1 LFSFCFFI
9 VSFIFVSP
17 AFSLSSS
24 SFVVHLNNN
33 SLTINSR
40 PPVPAALNTLVANF
54 LASPTQPNGIFNARK
69 DSGLLFRDCESILA
83 RWSAVFPDHSE
94 LNASIV

>member
-1 LFSFCFFI
+1 LFSFSFFI

-24 SFVVHLNNN
+24 SITVHFENN

-40 PPVPAALNTLVANF
+40 PPVPAASNTCPAKIL
-54 LASPTQPNGIFNARK
+54 SSSSQPNEIFNARCEGEEIFNARK
-69 DSGLLFRDCESILA
+69 DSGSLQTK
-83 RWSAVFPDHSE
+83 
-94 LNASIV
+94 ASISKIL